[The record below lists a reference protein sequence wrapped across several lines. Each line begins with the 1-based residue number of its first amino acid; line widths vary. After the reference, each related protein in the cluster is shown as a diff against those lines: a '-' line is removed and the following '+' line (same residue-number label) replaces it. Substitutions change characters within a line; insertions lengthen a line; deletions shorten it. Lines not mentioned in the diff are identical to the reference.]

1 MEGTEGLWG
10 LEGLVLTRTKKAPMF
25 YLLLE
30 GLVDEKSHPAE
41 EGTLGTFRGGKRNRG
56 LLEQLCMW
64 SCVCGVMKEVQVLT
78 MRLPDTENQ
87 I

>member
-1 MEGTEGLWG
+1 MARGNKPPKRMEGTEGLWG

-41 EGTLGTFRGGKRNRG
+41 EGT
-56 LLEQLCMW
+56 
-64 SCVCGVMKEVQVLT
+64 
-78 MRLPDTENQ
+78 
-87 I
+87 